1 MQKNEACTCNNIITV
16 SVGSVNGVGR
26 EKRSA
31 EGLGRPFIG
40 EILAE
45 IYLNRFYF
53 SIDSSL
59 FFIMQRSE
67 MFSILS

>member
-16 SVGSVNGVGR
+16 SVDSVNGVGR

-31 EGLGRPFIG
+31 EWFGRPFIG

-45 IYLNRFYF
+45 IKGQAMPVLIASNPVR
-53 SIDSSL
+53 
-59 FFIMQRSE
+59 
-67 MFSILS
+67 

>member
-1 MQKNEACTCNNIITV
+1 MKRAKLCRMQKNEACTCNNIITV
-16 SVGSVNGVGR
+16 SVDSVNGVGR

-45 IYLNRFYF
+45 IKGQAVPVLEASNPVR
-53 SIDSSL
+53 
-59 FFIMQRSE
+59 
-67 MFSILS
+67 

>member
-16 SVGSVNGVGR
+16 FVDSVNGVGR

-45 IYLNRFYF
+45 IKGQAMPVLTASNPVR
-53 SIDSSL
+53 
-59 FFIMQRSE
+59 
-67 MFSILS
+67 

>member
-16 SVGSVNGVGR
+16 SVDSVNGVGR

-31 EGLGRPFIG
+31 EELGRPFIG

-45 IYLNRFYF
+45 IKG
-53 SIDSSL
+53 
-59 FFIMQRSE
+59 
-67 MFSILS
+67 